1 MAVVPQFYFDI
12 TARGVTLADDEGLDL
27 SSRRAARSEAMTS
40 AAEMAREDEA
50 CPKDIVIL
58 VRDQERQPVLTVR
71 LSLMC
76 EEAA

>member
-1 MAVVPQFYFDI
+1 VPQFYFDV

-27 SSRRAARSEAMTS
+27 PSLRAARTEAMTS

-58 VRDQERQPVLTVR
+58 VRDGERQPLVTVR
-71 LSLMC
+71 LSLRC
-76 EEAA
+76 EEVA